1 MTKPPAAAATR
12 WAGMLPQISW
22 CNEHID
28 VLKKY
33 RKDSAKDCA
42 KLDDGT
48 TFTDHL
54 LEEYDWN
61 LIADLNAVLRP
72 VAPFISTLE
81 ATDKVTSSLVIPMVM
96 ALLHATSEGTP
107 VLRYTYTYG
116 DLSSEEIVN
125 AEDLCPEV
133 NAVRKILHSENKRRF
148 VTEEKVGHWE
158 DNLICTILDPRF
170 KLMNFNGA
178 TSEMKANAE
187 LYLRENFKADWAPN
201 RKTTEGDE
209 DVAPVEKVVPSIFK
223 KPKKKV
229 RQHVFTSFLF
239 AIPKFPI
246 THT

>member
-22 CNEHID
+22 CNENSD

-42 KLDDGT
+42 LSDDGT

-54 LEEYDWN
+54 LEEYDWL

-81 ATDKVTSSLVIPMVM
+81 ATEKVTSSLVIPMVM
-96 ALLHATSEGTP
+96 ALLHATSESTP

-116 DLSSEEIVN
+116 ELTSEAIVN
-125 AEDLCPEV
+125 GDDLCQEV
-133 NAVRKILHSENKRRF
+133 QAVRKVLHSENKRRF
-148 VTEEKVGHWE
+148 VTEEREGHYE
-158 DNLICTILDPRF
+158 DNLICTILDPIF

-187 LYLRENFKADWAPN
+187 LYLRENFKADWAPI
-201 RKTTEGDE
+201 RKTNE
-209 DVAPVEKVVPSIFK
+209 DVAIVDKVVPAIFK
-223 KPKKKV
+223 KAKKV
-229 RQHVFTSFLF
+229 RYPTCFNLHFDCNF
-239 AIPKFPI
+239 
-246 THT
+246 